1 LRVFSLG
8 KRSEQLYSAIA
19 KAWRYVGNIRFITG
33 PDLATATVE
42 PHNFLDYI
50 SGRLRHHF
58 IDSAE
63 ALERRLQNADA
74 FPDLDG
80 RYRIHDFFCYD
91 DTWKMVLSRLAQDS
105 DAILMDLRNFSRTN
119 AGCVFEI
126 EELVNY
132 VPLKRVVF
140 VIDKTTDEA
149 FLHESIENA
158 WKGLSV
164 DSPNREECPKVYL
177 GHYDKNRPGGLPQ
190 LLYALSVAATSNQ

>member
-8 KRSEQLYSAIA
+8 KRSEQLYSLIA
-19 KAWRYVGNIRFITG
+19 RAWRYVGDIRFITG
-33 PDLATATVE
+33 PDLATSTVE

-50 SGRLRHHF
+50 SGRLRHRF

-63 ALERRLQNADA
+63 ALEQRIANLDVL
-74 FPDLDG
+74 PGLDG

-91 DTWKMVLSRLAQDS
+91 DTWKMVLSRLARDS
-105 DAILMDLRNFSRTN
+105 NVILMDLRKFSRTN

-126 EELVNY
+126 NELVDE

-149 FLHESIENA
+149 FLRASIEDA
-158 WKGLSV
+158 WKRLSSN
-164 DSPNREECPKVYL
+164 SPNRGTCTEVHL
-177 GHYDKNRPGGLPQ
+177 FHYDENRSGEFHR
-190 LLYALSVAATSNQ
+190 LLYALSVAGTPG